1 MKKNVLITG
10 ANGMLA
16 SQVSKVLEM
25 NDYQIRLLSRNS
37 KPNFKNVYKW
47 DIETGYIDEKAL
59 ENVNIIVHLAGASVG
74 EKRWTNSVKKE
85 IKDSRVKGENSLL
98 TSPSNE
104 KKKLPQKKVN
114 QPKKARFI
122 SNKEN
127 SHINYDK
134 KGTTKNTVFNQVRL
148 NKYIASSGICSRRE
162 ADQLIELGE
171 ISVNGK
177 IITQLGYKI
186 KPGDV
191 VKYGNKI
198 LKPRKLVYILLNKPK
213 NVITTTR
220 DPGNRK
226 TVLDL
231 VSNATHERIFP
242 VGRLDRNTTGLLLL
256 TNDGELA
263 DKLSHPSNNV
273 KKIYEVGLDKPL
285 NEEDLK
291 KITKGVYLEDGKAE
305 VDEIAIVSPDRKTV
319 GIEIHS
325 GKNRIVRRI
334 FEHLGYQVVKLD
346 RVMYANLTKKNLPRG
361 HWRYLTEKEIAFL
374 KYTKF

>member
-1 MKKNVLITG
+1 MNKNYKKINLG
-10 ANGMLA
+10 
-16 SQVSKVLEM
+16 
-25 NDYQIRLLSRNS
+25 
-37 KPNFKNVYKW
+37 
-47 DIETGYIDEKAL
+47 
-59 ENVNIIVHLAGASVG
+59 
-74 EKRWTNSVKKE
+74 
-85 IKDSRVKGENSLL
+85 KDSENEKKLAMIKNKTRRTENKNNLQVKIKSFDKTKSIIENNKIKTMDKGKNSLL